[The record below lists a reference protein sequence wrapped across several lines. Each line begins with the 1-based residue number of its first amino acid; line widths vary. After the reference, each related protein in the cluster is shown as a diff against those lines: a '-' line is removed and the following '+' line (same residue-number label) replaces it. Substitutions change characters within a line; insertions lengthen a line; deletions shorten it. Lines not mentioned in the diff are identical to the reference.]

1 MKILIA
7 EDDNIIRSALEY
19 CLKKENHEVIISIDG
34 HDALKKIENHTPD
47 LIITDIMM
55 PHISGL
61 ELIKLIKEKYNNQIK
76 IIVLT
81 SLGDEDVVLES
92 FSLGA
97 DDFLTKPFNA
107 EELNLRVQRF
117 L

>member
-7 EDDNIIRSALEY
+7 EDDSVIRCALEY
-19 CLKKENHEVIISIDG
+19 CLKKENHEVIVSVDG
-34 HDALKKIENHTPD
+34 NEAFKKIEEEIPD
-47 LIITDIMM
+47 LLITDIMM

-61 ELIKLIKEKYNNQIK
+61 ELIQLVKEKYHNQIK

-81 SLGDEDVVLES
+81 SLGHQDIVLES